1 MRKGQ
6 IILFLFLIAVVFS
19 AAGQYYYGGLS
30 SSLYF
35 PKTQYVLDSSG
46 NIMFKPGDIGVN
58 VQVGTGIG
66 SNFRGNTAFSTYVA
80 PAISYN
86 VSNRF
91 RLKAGIS
98 VNNYSG
104 DPYYGYSDNYFATE
118 TANFTT
124 TSVFLQGEYLLSNKF
139 MLSGAVYKEFSPF
152 NAHVS
157 DPRYKAPESQGMILN
172 LNYRPA
178 RNFEIDVSFEYG
190 SGRRSVFQDPM
201 YRNGMNSWGS
211 PW

>member
-1 MRKGQ
+1 MLSASLVLCLG
-6 IILFLFLIAVVFS
+6 
-19 AAGQYYYGGLS
+19 AAGQYYYTGLS

-35 PKTQYVLDSSG
+35 PRTQYVVDSSG
-46 NIMFKPGDIGVN
+46 NILFKPGDIGVN
-58 VQVGTGIG
+58 VQLGTGIG

-80 PAISYN
+80 PAVSYN

-91 RLKAGIS
+91 RLKAGVSI
-98 VNNYSG
+98 NNYFG
-104 DPYYGYSDNYFATE
+104 DPYYGFYDTYHSSGNT
-118 TANFTT
+118 NLTT
-124 TSVFLQGEYLLSNKF
+124 TSVFLQGDYLLSHKF

-152 NAHVS
+152 NASVS
-157 DPRYKAPESQGMILN
+157 DPRHKAPESQGMILN

-190 SGRRSVFQDPM
+190 SGRRSMFQDPL
-201 YRNGMNSWGS
+201 YRNGLNSWGC